1 MNLLPISHRRQQ
13 QQADCLAAC
22 AAMVLDYLQVP
33 ISYVRLLRLL
43 NIRAHGAAFA
53 NLRNLANLGVAV
65 VVAEGDLE
73 HLQKLLASGLPP
85 LVAVATRELG
95 YWTED
100 TDHVVVV
107 TGIAGNLV
115 YIHDPDLGAGPVA
128 VTRVQFESAWLEED
142 YRFAVLTLTTIGGRA
157 VSDSFQ
163 IS

>member
-33 ISYVRLLRLL
+33 IGYDRLLRLL

-65 VVAEGDLE
+65 VVAEGDLDQIE
-73 HLQKLLASGLPP
+73 KFLAIGLPP

-107 TGIAGNLV
+107 TGVAGNLV
-115 YIHDPDLGAGPVA
+115 YIHDPDLDAGPVV

-142 YRFAVLTLTTIGGRA
+142 YRFAILALAESRA
-157 VSDSFQ
+157 PKSH
-163 IS
+163 

>member
-33 ISYVRLLRLL
+33 ISYDRLLRLL

-65 VVAEGDLE
+65 VVAEGDLDQI
-73 HLQKLLASGLPP
+73 QKILAIGLPP

-107 TGIAGNLV
+107 TGIADNLV
-115 YIHDPDLGAGPVA
+115 YIHDPDLDAGPISVSR
-128 VTRVQFESAWLEED
+128 TQFELAWLEED
-142 YRFAVLTLTTIGGRA
+142 YRFAILALAESGTPSAR
-157 VSDSFQ
+157 
-163 IS
+163 